1 MLACPLLGNGFV
13 GLFLDQSG
21 AIETRAAVV
30 TIDSLRLV
38 FVLTIRTNELGHGH
52 GHEAESFFVLVSGV
66 FAGAVAGPGFPS
78 ALAPAFSLLL
88 FSPWEGDSFLA
99 PSLYE
104 SLR

>member
-1 MLACPLLGNGFV
+1 MLACPLLGDGFV
-13 GLFLDQSG
+13 GFFLDQSS

-30 TIDSLRLV
+30 AIDSLRLV

-52 GHEAESFFVLVSGV
+52 EAESFFALVSGV

-78 ALAPAFSLLL
+78 ALPTAFSLLL

-99 PSLYE
+99 PSL
-104 SLR
+104 